1 MMQTLKKS
9 VHKKNQEIKIRTVI
23 DQLRNEDG
31 SFVIFTTLM
40 ILILLTLTGV
50 MATHISNTE
59 VTIAGNEISRNIIL
73 FQAEGGAVEAAM
85 KIEATDDN
93 DLKVAD
99 VGLNPNYPIWMNYH
113 QDINS
118 GDLADDT
125 NWDFSGDADD
135 NAAISDFRNDVEF
148 TAIDKGVAAGSSLIM
163 TGGEQKRE
171 YQVYGLSDTRLG
183 KAMVEIGYR
192 KRLL

>member
-1 MMQTLKKS
+1 MQTLKKS

-73 FQAEGGAVEAAM
+73 FQAEGGAV
-85 KIEATDDN
+85 
-93 DLKVAD
+93 
-99 VGLNPNYPIWMNYH
+99 
-113 QDINS
+113 
-118 GDLADDT
+118 
-125 NWDFSGDADD
+125 
-135 NAAISDFRNDVEF
+135 
-148 TAIDKGVAAGSSLIM
+148 SS
-163 TGGEQKRE
+163 Q
-171 YQVYGLSDTRLG
+171 S
-183 KAMVEIGYR
+183 
-192 KRLL
+192 

>member
-135 NAAISDFRNDVEF
+135 NAA
-148 TAIDKGVAAGSSLIM
+148 GSSLIM